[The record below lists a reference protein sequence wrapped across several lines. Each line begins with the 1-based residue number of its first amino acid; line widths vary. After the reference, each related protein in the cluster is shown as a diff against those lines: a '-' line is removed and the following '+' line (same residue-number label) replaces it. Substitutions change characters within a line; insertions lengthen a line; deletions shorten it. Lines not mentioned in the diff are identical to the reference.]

1 MANVGSNPATAT
13 KLINIMMTENT
24 KWPKKFPGALPGQ
37 QNALHGSVD
46 FWKFGI
52 VENGERIVDPFLHY
66 SSFVL
71 GYKETRIIDS
81 VCEALKNYKPEVAET
96 LHRGLSPRLNDPHWE
111 LAEKLYTMSGGYKSV
126 FTLSGSDA
134 VEAAVKLAA
143 AYHQSTGSKRNKIVG
158 LNDGYHGTTLL
169 TLSIGSAEFDNPHY
183 NMERYQSV
191 IKLNR
196 DFEIDDID
204 WNGVM
209 CFVIETC
216 PHNAH
221 NTGYPDDF
229 WQKVKKL
236 QEQGVIIIIDDI
248 FMGGG
253 KTGKFFGWSDLPVTP
268 DIFTMGKAITGGYFP
283 LAIAM
288 YNNKIDSIITDEFE
302 WWHGHTY
309 SFPLSGIL
317 SMLEYLKIIK
327 EEHILERHET
337 IKTRAIEN
345 FIDNGYEIVGSYGL
359 VFTLKH
365 GSSYTPWVVP
375 INADDEYFEV
385 LPNTL
390 KKLNKKG

>member
-1 MANVGSNPATAT
+1 M
-13 KLINIMMTENT
+13 I
-24 KWPKKFPGALPGQ
+24 
-37 QNALHGSVD
+37 
-46 FWKFGI
+46 
-52 VENGERIVDPFLHY
+52 DPFLHY

-71 GYKETRIIDS
+71 GYTETRIIDA
-81 VCEALKNYKPEVAET
+81 VCEKLKQYKPEVAET
-96 LHRGLSPRLNDPHWE
+96 LHRGLAPRLNDPHWE

-143 AYHQSTGSKRNKIVG
+143 AYHETEGNTRNKIVG

-169 TLSIGSAEFDNPHY
+169 TLSIGSAEFNNPHY

-191 IKLNR
+191 IRIDR
-196 DFEIDDID
+196 DFEIDDVD
-204 WNGVM
+204 WSEVM

-221 NTGYPDDF
+221 NTGYPDEF
-229 WQKVKKL
+229 WHKVRTL
-236 QEQGVIIIIDDI
+236 QQERGVIVIVDDI

-253 KTGKFFGWSDLPVTP
+253 KTGKFFGWSDIPITP

-288 YNNKIDSIITDEFE
+288 YNSKIDSVITDKFE

-327 EEHILERHET
+327 EEQILERHEQ
-337 IKTRAIEN
+337 IKNQAIQN
-345 FIDNGYEIVGSYGL
+345 FIDNDYEIVGSYGL

-365 GSSYTPWVVP
+365 KDNYTPWVVP
-375 INADDEYFEV
+375 INADDAYFDA
-385 LPNTL
+385 LPRTL
-390 KKLNKKG
+390 RKLSKKG

>member
-1 MANVGSNPATAT
+1 MADVGSNPATAT
-13 KLINIMMTENT
+13 IFININMNE
-24 KWPKKFPGALPGQ
+24 WPKTFPGILPGQ
-37 QNALHGSVD
+37 QNPLHENVD
-46 FWKFGI
+46 FWKYGI
-52 VENGERIVDPFLHY
+52 IENGQKLIDPFLHY

-81 VCEALKNYKPEVAET
+81 VCDALKKYKPEVAET
-96 LHRGLSPRLNDPHWE
+96 LHKGLAPRLNNPHWE
-111 LAEKLYTMSGGYKSV
+111 LAEKLYDMSGGFKSL

-143 AYHQSTGSKRNKIVG
+143 AYHESNGSTRDKIVG

-183 NMERYQSV
+183 NMQRYQSV
-191 IKLNR
+191 IRLDR

-204 WNGVM
+204 WSDVM

-216 PHNAH
+216 PHNAN
-221 NTGYPDDF
+221 NTGYSNDF
-229 WQKVKKL
+229 WQKVKTL

-288 YNNKIDSIITDEFE
+288 YNSKIDSIITDKFA

-309 SFPLSGIL
+309 SFPLSGIV
-317 SMLEYLKIIK
+317 SMLEYLKII
-327 EEHILERHET
+327 EQEQILERHEN
-337 IKTRAIEN
+337 IKSRAIRY
-345 FIDNGYEIVGSYGL
+345 FIENGYEIVGSYGL

-365 GSSYTPWVVP
+365 NDNYTPWVVP
-375 INADDEYFEV
+375 INANDEYFEV
-385 LPNTL
+385 LPDTL
-390 KKLNKKG
+390 TKLNKKD